1 VRINRA
7 IVDETLDCIR
17 HSLTEPLTLEQ
28 VAEIVFERMD
38 VPMASHISYYLLR
51 PTIGAYL
58 THLENLG
65 EVEHVMAGRV
75 AKWAPARHP

>member
-1 VRINRA
+1 
-7 IVDETLDCIR
+7 
-17 HSLTEPLTLEQ
+17 
-28 VAEIVFERMD
+28 
-38 VPMASHISYYLLR
+38 MASHISYYLLR